1 MLGLSGSIKKR
12 FSICPLLLKCNSNS
26 FRKERQH
33 VLAKKILNWGQRH
46 VLGLEYYFLP
56 MGRGGALSQEAV
68 CSVVLHPVGLRHRR
82 IPARSQHIAMPFTS
96 HHSFC
101 SNSHTMPCGE
111 RWERKRK
118 KLAFLHR
125 ARPTRAKTKSWLQK
139 AGEADVISLPGLWG
153 DLQEKQGASRE
164 RGARA
169 VSGIQ
174 KQEQC
179 LISSKKSE
187 SEEWYSLFRCVQKRS
202 SEESEQDFGN
212 WIPKL

>member
-1 MLGLSGSIKKR
+1 MFWDWNIT
-12 FSICPLLLKCNSNS
+12 FCPWVEAERSRRKQCAVWYCTLLVCGIAES
-26 FRKERQH
+26 
-33 VLAKKILNWGQRH
+33 QR
-46 VLGLEYYFLP
+46 V
-56 MGRGGALSQEAV
+56 RSTSQ
-68 CSVVLHPVGLRHRR
+68 CRSLHITAFV
-82 IPARSQHIAMPFTS
+82 QT
-96 HHSFC
+96 
-101 SNSHTMPCGE
+101 NSHTMSCGE